1 MLLELYPTLFLIF
14 VISIFV
20 VIGIIAFK
28 FLGNVLS
35 KSLNNQELVLRVSK
49 VEEEVEKLK
58 KNNK

>member
-14 VISIFV
+14 IISIFV

-35 KSLNNQELVLRVSK
+35 KSLNNKELVLRVSK
-49 VEEEVEKLK
+49 LEEEVEKLK